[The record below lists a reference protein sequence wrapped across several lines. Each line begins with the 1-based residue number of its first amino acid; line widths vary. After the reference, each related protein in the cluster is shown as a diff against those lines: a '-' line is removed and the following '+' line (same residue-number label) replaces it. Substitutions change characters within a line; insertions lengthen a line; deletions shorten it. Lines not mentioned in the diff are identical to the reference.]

1 MDRFIYCLGLC
12 ILCFLRYKIQYDI
25 HGGQDLE
32 DIKDVRK
39 EIIQGLSLF
48 EETLLQLV
56 KRILV
61 NDGQS
66 FVAMIE
72 TREKGARAK
81 VMVKSKQELSIVR
94 RHDTEF
100 VYSNYRVILI
110 VDDRLNYTQGRNLNI
125 GRNVNIALMNV
136 CIHH

>member
-1 MDRFIYCLGLC
+1 M
-12 ILCFLRYKIQYDI
+12 QYNI

-39 EIIQGLSLF
+39 EIIQGLPLF
-48 EETLLQLV
+48 EETWLQLV
-56 KRILV
+56 KRILA

-72 TREKGARAK
+72 TQEKGARAEA
-81 VMVKSKQELSIVR
+81 MAKSEQEPRIVGG
-94 RHDTEF
+94 HDTEL
-100 VYSNYRVILI
+100 VCSDYSVILI
-110 VDDRLNYTQGRNLNI
+110 VDDRLDYTWGRNPNV
-125 GRNVNIALMNV
+125 GRNINIALTNV